1 MILGLRT
8 DKPEAELYLAEDNQ
22 VRHQATWEAHRQLAS
37 TFHKK
42 IKTELQQVDATLQ
55 DINGIVI
62 YEGPGSFTGLR
73 IGMAVANAL
82 ADSFGVPIVAAGG
95 DDWLSNGMTRLS
107 DASVGGYAT
116 PVYGS
121 APHITQQRK

>member
-22 VRHQATWEAHRQLAS
+22 VRHQAAWEAHRQLAS
-37 TFHKK
+37 TLHEK
-42 IKTELQQVDATLQ
+42 IKTELQQADITLQ
-55 DINGIVI
+55 DISGIVI

-82 ADSFGVPIVAAGG
+82 ADSFRVPIVAAGG
-95 DDWLSNGMTRLS
+95 DNWLSKGMSQLS
-107 DASVGGYAT
+107 GASAGGYAT